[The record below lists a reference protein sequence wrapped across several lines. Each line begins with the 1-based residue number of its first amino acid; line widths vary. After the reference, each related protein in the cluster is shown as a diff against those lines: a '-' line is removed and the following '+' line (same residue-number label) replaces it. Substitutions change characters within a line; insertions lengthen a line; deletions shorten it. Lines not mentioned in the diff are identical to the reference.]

1 MEQTKAALIT
11 VVAVIF
17 WAAPALLLARLLPE
31 WVAYKCGQSRPV
43 PAVICFAL
51 AFCWPITL
59 AFYCLV
65 GLLSLCLMTLR
76 LSSLCVPMTLGHQKD
91 NSENWRRS
99 LWAAVSNRHQSM
111 MSKMRKSPEPH
122 LADVERQVTADAAP
136 KIQPNRPYAARGLS
150 PSYNAQSAGS
160 PRHSV
165 EGLPTQDIDRQCQ
178 ADIDLTVPPPGHLAV
193 ARETISRFA
202 TLDEQPPPPTY
213 EALHNITEGRP
224 PPPTYE
230 ARHNIAED
238 QRWHFITHR

>member
-1 MEQTKAALIT
+1 
-11 VVAVIF
+11 
-17 WAAPALLLARLLPE
+17 
-31 WVAYKCGQSRPV
+31 
-43 PAVICFAL
+43 
-51 AFCWPITL
+51 
-59 AFYCLV
+59 
-65 GLLSLCLMTLR
+65 
-76 LSSLCVPMTLGHQKD
+76 
-91 NSENWRRS
+91 
-99 LWAAVSNRHQSM
+99 

-122 LADVERQVTADAAP
+122 LADVESQVTADAAP
-136 KIQPNRPYAARGLS
+136 KIQPNRPYAARG
-150 PSYNAQSAGS
+150 PS

-213 EALHNITEGRP
+213 EPLHNITEGRP